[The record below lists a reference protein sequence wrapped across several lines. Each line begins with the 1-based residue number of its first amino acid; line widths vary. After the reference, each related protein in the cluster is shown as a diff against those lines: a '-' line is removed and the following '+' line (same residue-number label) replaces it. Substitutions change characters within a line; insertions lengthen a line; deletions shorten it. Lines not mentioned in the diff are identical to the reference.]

1 MKHTDQMGNTL
12 TFLSP
17 PKRIISI
24 VPSQTELLYYWGLE
38 EEVVGITKFCVHP
51 EQWFRNKKRVGGTK
65 NLNFEAIEALQPDLI
80 IGNKEENEKADI
92 ERLSNRYPVWMSDI
106 VTLEDAYEMMMGLGN
121 LLAKKDEAMQLV
133 TQLQDGF
140 RGIRA
145 QESGKN
151 QSVAYFIWQEPMMVA
166 APGTFI
172 DEILQ
177 ALGYRNAFENQQRYP
192 VIENADLQEVAP
204 DLIFLSS
211 EPYPYKEKHITY
223 FQELCPDAKVELV
236 DGELF
241 SWYGSRMLE
250 AIKIF
255 KKNVTD

>member
-1 MKHTDQMGNTL
+1 
-12 TFLSP
+12 
-17 PKRIISI
+17 
-24 VPSQTELLYYWGLE
+24 
-38 EEVVGITKFCVHP
+38 
-51 EQWFRNKKRVGGTK
+51 
-65 NLNFEAIEALQPDLI
+65 
-80 IGNKEENEKADI
+80 
-92 ERLSNRYPVWMSDI
+92 
-106 VTLEDAYEMMMGLGN
+106 
-121 LLAKKDEAMQLV
+121 
-133 TQLQDGF
+133 
-140 RGIRA
+140 
-145 QESGKN
+145 
-151 QSVAYFIWQEPMMVA
+151 MVA